1 MRKSIDV
8 YRGPPRLFALGVVLW
23 VVGLALP
30 ASLTTLAPTPPTRPS
45 LLVIG
50 DSIVVGTYDNIAK
63 QMPGWD
69 VTVDAKVSRSTAQGL
84 DVFRSHG
91 AKFSAVVIE
100 LGANDG
106 GEENVFRPRVAA
118 LLRATG
124 AVPHVIWLNVH
135 EARPYYKQTNA
146 IIAQEVARH
155 PNASVGDWN
164 AAVQPADVG
173 GDGLHLTPQG
183 SVAMS
188 KWIAMT
194 VRTITTPP
202 PTTTSSSTTSTT
214 VPAPATTSARQATR
228 SINANADDQTM
239 TWFWW
244 GTAAILCGVLTVL
257 VILWLRLHRTQE
269 SNDGN

>member
-1 MRKSIDV
+1 MW
-8 YRGPPRLFALGVVLW
+8 A
-23 VVGLALP
+23 VGLAFP
-30 ASLTTLAPTPPTRPS
+30 TSLTTLAPANSARPS

-84 DVFRSHG
+84 DVFRKHG

-106 GEENVFRPRVAA
+106 GEAEVFRPRVAA
-118 LLRATG
+118 LLRAMG

-188 KWIAMT
+188 KWIATT

-202 PTTTSSSTTSTT
+202 STTTSSSTTTT
-214 VPAPATTSARQATR
+214 NVPPPATTSARQAPR
-228 SINANADDQTM
+228 PNSANADDQT
-239 TWFWW
+239 TTRFLW
-244 GTAAILCGVLTVL
+244 GIVAFLCGIATVL
-257 VILWLRLHRTQE
+257 IILWYRLRRPRE
-269 SNDGN
+269 SNDSK